1 MAKAQKGQKAATAK
15 VAPIVAPQ
23 RAKPRGRPFQK
34 GQSGNPA
41 GRPMHTRQKLSE
53 AFITAIGQD
62 FEEHGKKTI
71 ERMRRLKPD
80 AYVRVVA
87 DLLPKNIKV
96 GEGEGEAFV
105 SLWKR
110 ISGAE

>member
-1 MAKAQKGQKAATAK
+1 MAKAQKATAK
-15 VAPIVAPQ
+15 VAPIVAPP
-23 RAKPRGRPFQK
+23 RKKPRGKSFQK

-41 GRPMHTRQKLSE
+41 GRPMHSRQRLSE
-53 AFITAIGQD
+53 AFITAIGED
-62 FEEHGKKTI
+62 FEQHGKSTI
-71 ERMRRLKPD
+71 ERMRRMKPD

>member
-1 MAKAQKGQKAATAK
+1 MAKAQAKAKAR
-15 VAPIVAPQ
+15 VAPIVAPP
-23 RAKPRGRPFQK
+23 RKKPRGKPFQK

-41 GRPMHTRQKLSE
+41 GRPMHSRQRLSE
-53 AFITAIGQD
+53 AFITAISED
-62 FEEHGKKTI
+62 FEAHGRTTI
-71 ERMRRLKPD
+71 ERMRRMKPD

-110 ISGAE
+110 ISGAD

>member
-1 MAKAQKGQKAATAK
+1 MAKAQKATAK
-15 VAPIVAPQ
+15 VAPIVAPP
-23 RAKPRGRPFQK
+23 RKKPRGKPFQK

-41 GRPMHTRQKLSE
+41 GRPMHSRQRLSE
-53 AFITAIGQD
+53 AFINAIGED
-62 FEEHGKKTI
+62 FERFGKSTI
-71 ERMRRLKPD
+71 ERMRLKKPE

>member
-1 MAKAQKGQKAATAK
+1 MHSR
-15 VAPIVAPQ
+15 Q
-23 RAKPRGRPFQK
+23 R
-34 GQSGNPA
+34 
-41 GRPMHTRQKLSE
+41 LSE
-53 AFITAIGQD
+53 AFITAIGED
-62 FEEHGKKTI
+62 FERFGKSTI
-71 ERMRRLKPD
+71 ERMRRKKPE

>member
-1 MAKAQKGQKAATAK
+1 MAKAQEKAKAR
-15 VAPIVAPQ
+15 VAPIVAPP
-23 RAKPRGRPFQK
+23 RKKPRGKPFQK

-41 GRPMHTRQKLSE
+41 GRPMHSRQRLSE
-53 AFITAIGQD
+53 AFISAIGED
-62 FEEHGKKTI
+62 FEKHGKKTI
-71 ERMRRLKPD
+71 EQMRRKKPE